1 LPHIS
6 FSELKTWDECPFKR
20 KLVYQDKIK
29 LFTAN
34 EYTIFGTSVHETCE
48 KSLLKEIREEECGE
62 YFQRS
67 FKNAIEE
74 ATVQASNSRIITEE
88 TSKEENKS
96 PFNETLVS
104 QMLDQGKAIFA
115 ELFPA
120 IKKYMGEYEVISS
133 EEDLMELIQEDYNF
147 KGFIDLVLKTS
158 DGKYHIIDFKTCSWG
173 WDIQKK
179 SAPMTTYQLTYY
191 KQFFAKK
198 HNIPLEDI
206 ETHFCLLKRTAK
218 KNRVEFFR
226 VSSGKKKIENANN
239 LLTKAICSIKNNKH
253 IKNRLS
259 CKGCEFYKTQ
269 HCT

>member
-1 LPHIS
+1 MPHIS

-29 LFTAN
+29 VFTSN

-48 KSLLKEIREEECGE
+48 KSLLKEIKEEECGD
-62 YFQRS
+62 YFETN
-67 FKNAIEE
+67 FKNAIEQGKL
-74 ATVQASNSRIITEE
+74 QAS
-88 TSKEENKS
+88 
-96 PFNETLVS
+96 FNENLV
-104 QMLDQGKAIFA
+104 QDMVKQGKEIFQDLFTAITS
-115 ELFPA
+115 
-120 IKKYMGEYEVISS
+120 YMGEYEVISC

-173 WDIQKK
+173 WDMQKK
-179 SAPMTTYQLTYY
+179 SSPMTTYQLTYY

-198 HNIPLEDI
+198 HNIPLENV
-206 ETHFCLLKRTAK
+206 ETHFCLLKRTVK
-218 KNRVEFFR
+218 KNRVELFR

>member
-1 LPHIS
+1 MAHIS
-6 FSELKTWDECPFKR
+6 FSELKTWNDCPFKR
-20 KLVYQDKIK
+20 KLIYQDKIK
-29 LFTAN
+29 VFTAN

-48 KSLLKEIREEECGE
+48 KSLLKEIREEECGD

-74 ATVQASNSRIITEE
+74 ATTQASNARIITEE
-88 TSKEENKS
+88 ASKEENKS

-104 QMLDQGKAIFA
+104 QMVEQGKAIFE

-120 IKKYMGEYEVISS
+120 IKSYLGEYEVVSS
-133 EEDLMELIQEDYNF
+133 EEDLMLPIVDDYNF
-147 KGFIDLVLKTS
+147 KGFIDLVLKTP

-173 WDIQKK
+173 WDMEKK
-179 SAPMTTYQLTYY
+179 SSPMTTYQLTYY
-191 KQFFAKK
+191 KEFFAKK
-198 HNIPLEDI
+198 HNISLDDI

-239 LLTKAICSIKNNKH
+239 LLTKAICSIKDSKH

-259 CKGCEFYKTQ
+259 CKGCEFYKTEY
-269 HCT
+269 CT